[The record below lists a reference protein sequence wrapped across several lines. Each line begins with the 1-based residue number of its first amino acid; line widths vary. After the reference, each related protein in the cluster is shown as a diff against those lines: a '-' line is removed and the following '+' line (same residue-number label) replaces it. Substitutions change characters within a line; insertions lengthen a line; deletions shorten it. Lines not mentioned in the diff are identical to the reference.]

1 MKTISTF
8 GLALVLAVT
17 AFSCKQGETTAEEM
31 VVTEEAYSS
40 DQKAEA
46 ATSNTAIVSSN
57 AAVVNKNDK
66 RKFIRTADIKFKV
79 KNVAQSTYKI
89 ENAVSRFGGM
99 VTNTNLQSHIDE
111 QKQTKI
117 SLDSTMQTTKYTVEN
132 NITLRVPN
140 TQLDT
145 VIKSIAKEIDY
156 LDFRVIK
163 ADDVSFQLLANDL
176 SQQRIAEHTKRL
188 QKNIDD
194 KGKKLNDITA
204 SENDV
209 LNKKEQSDNSK
220 IQNLAIEDKVV
231 YSTVT
236 LAIYQNQTIKQELVA
251 VAQNH
256 SDYGNFGLEIL
267 DGLKTGWSIL
277 AAIIA
282 FVVQLWSLILLAI
295 LGMFLY
301 KRFFRQRLPQ
311 TNIGK

>member
-1 MKTISTF
+1 MKTISAF
-8 GLALVLAVT
+8 GLVLVLAVSV
-17 AFSCKQGETTAEEM
+17 FSCKQAEPAAEEM
-31 VVTEEAYSS
+31 AVTEEAYHS
-40 DQKAEA
+40 DQKSEA
-46 ATSNTAIVSSN
+46 NSTAIISSN

-111 QKQTKI
+111 KKQTKI
-117 SLDSTMQTTKYTVEN
+117 SSDSLLQTTKYTVEN

-163 ADDVSFQLLANDL
+163 ADDVSLQLLANDL
-176 SQQRIAEHTKRL
+176 SQQRIADHTKRL
-188 QKNIDD
+188 QKNIDE

-220 IQNLAIEDKVV
+220 IQNLEMEDKVI

-236 LAIYQNQTIKQELVA
+236 LAIYQNETIKQELVA
-251 VAQNH
+251 VEQNH
-256 SDYGNFGLEIL
+256 SDYDNFGLEIL

-282 FVVQLWSLILLAI
+282 FVVQLWSLILLAL
-295 LGMFLY
+295 LGIFVYRKYLRNV
-301 KRFFRQRLPQ
+301 KPV
-311 TNIGK
+311 

>member
-1 MKTISTF
+1 MKTIPAF

-17 AFSCKQGETTAEEM
+17 VFSCKQGEPAAEEM
-31 VVTEEAYSS
+31 AVTEAYPS
-40 DQKAEA
+40 DQKAE

-57 AAVVNKNDK
+57 AAVADKNDK

-163 ADDVSFQLLANDL
+163 ADDVSLQLLANDL

-220 IQNLAIEDKVV
+220 IQNLAIEDKVI
-231 YSTVT
+231 YSTVK

-256 SDYGNFGLEIL
+256 SDYGSFGLEIL
-267 DGLKTGWSIL
+267 DGLKTGWGIL
-277 AAIIA
+277 AAIIT

-295 LGMFLY
+295 IGLLLY

>member
-1 MKTISTF
+1 MKTISAF

-17 AFSCKQGETTAEEM
+17 VFSCKQGEPAAEEM
-31 VVTEEAYSS
+31 AVTEEVYHS

-46 ATSNTAIVSSN
+46 ASNTAIASSN
-57 AAVVNKNDK
+57 AAVVNKSDK

-117 SLDSTMQTTKYTVEN
+117 SLDSTLQTTKYTVEN

-163 ADDVSFQLLANDL
+163 ADDVSLQLLANDL
-176 SQQRIAEHTKRL
+176 SQQRIADHTKRL

-194 KGKKLNDITA
+194 KGKKLNAITA

-220 IQNLAIEDKVV
+220 IQNLEIEDKVI

-277 AAIIA
+277 AAIIT
-282 FVVQLWSLILLAI
+282 FVVQLWSLIFLAI
-295 LGMFLY
+295 LGLFIY
-301 KRFFRQRLPQ
+301 KRFFRQRFPQ